1 MAANW
6 VGLLVFETVDLLAK
20 TKAVLTAYHLVE
32 QLVDS
37 KVDLKVDWLVRRI
50 SVKTRVISV
59 IVDTL

>member
-6 VGLLVFETVDLLAK
+6 VGLLVSETVDLSGK
-20 TKAVLTAYHLVE
+20 TMAVLTAYHLVE
-32 QLVDS
+32 QLVGS

-59 IVDTL
+59 IVGTL